1 MDKRWG
7 EILEK
12 DEMVQG
18 MAEINDPEKFQE
30 FLKAHGYDFT
40 IEEIRAFGEELAEQY
55 SEEAGG
61 ELTDNDLEDVAG
73 GASFWRPTVNM
84 VLGCAGI
91 ISNSVLRCKT
101 TGIKG
106 IPKGSLKGIML

>member
-18 MAEINDPEKFQE
+18 MAEISDPEKFQE

-61 ELTDNDLEDVAG
+61 ELTDNDLEDVADEVKD
-73 GASFWRPTVNM
+73 ALNIVPVKNVTD
-84 VLGCAGI
+84 VLEQ
-91 ISNSVLRCKT
+91 CKL
-101 TGIKG
+101 I
-106 IPKGSLKGIML
+106 

>member
-1 MDKRWG
+1 MDQRWG
-7 EILEK
+7 EILEN

-18 MAEINDPEKFQE
+18 MAEIRDPEKLQE
-30 FLKAHGYDFT
+30 FLKAHGYEFT

-61 ELTDNDLEDVAG
+61 ELTDSDLEDVAG

-84 VLGCAGI
+84 VLGC
-91 ISNSVLRCKT
+91 
-101 TGIKG
+101 TGVRTNIPNFKSTFIKG
-106 IPKGSLKGIML
+106 IPKGSLKGIMF